1 MEKGQF
7 FIFKMGLKFG
17 PNMITLQINALL
29 FNRRNRYMNIHKKES
44 FF

>member
-17 PNMITLQINALL
+17 PNVITLQINVLL
-29 FNRRNRYMNIHKKES
+29 FNRRKRYMNIHNKES